1 MKKIFL
7 KIVIGVV
14 LVCILFVCFL
24 YTNNE
29 IGVTSSKL
37 EADIRSSQK
46 IKDDWTVDGSVSSTM
61 AAYISYPQDL
71 SDHSF
76 SVYVNRPGLSFGYF
90 FRGGGTLSGI
100 QRGIVE
106 FTVEGYNERA
116 FISMNQQQVQQL
128 EIDDGNTIQVVD
140 IDRNKPFAIVL
151 PINAGNITFYDVNRN
166 TVEYWNILS
175 FCELAAGGRNG
186 LEPVEKTVIDR
197 AVRIVYRPYIAD
209 PRPENMPL
217 LEDLYD
223 EIKRQPEPEAQRIA
237 AALELYV
244 HGSLN
249 VFNHRTNVDINNR
262 IVCFDIKELGKQLKS
277 LGMLV
282 IQDQVWNR
290 VSQNRDQGKSTWYF
304 VDEFHLLLRGEVG
317 SWSVEIWKRFRKW
330 GGIPTGITQNIKDL
344 LSSPE
349 IENIFENSDFVYLL
363 NQASGDRKILC
374 ERLNIS
380 NQQAAHISNAGP
392 GEGLIFFGNVIL
404 PFVDDFPKDNE
415 LYSIMTTKLGET
427 GKGENGHE

>member
-14 LVCILFVCFL
+14 LACILFGCFL

-151 PINAGNITFYDVNRN
+151 PINAGNITFYDVTIN
-166 TVEYWNILS
+166 VD
-175 FCELAAGGRNG
+175 G
-186 LEPVEKTVIDR
+186 LYDFYTESDKNVDGSIKALKNVTGIGKNSKVFSIFDKYGTKTVKTI
-197 AVRIVYRPYIAD
+197 
-209 PRPENMPL
+209 
-217 LEDLYD
+217 ED
-223 EIKRQPEPEAQRIA
+223 
-237 AALELYV
+237 V
-244 HGSLN
+244 
-249 VFNHRTNVDINNR
+249 V
-262 IVCFDIKELGKQLKS
+262 
-277 LGMLV
+277 
-282 IQDQVWNR
+282 
-290 VSQNRDQGKSTWYF
+290 
-304 VDEFHLLLRGEVG
+304 
-317 SWSVEIWKRFRKW
+317 
-330 GGIPTGITQNIKDL
+330 
-344 LSSPE
+344 
-349 IENIFENSDFVYLL
+349 
-363 NQASGDRKILC
+363 
-374 ERLNIS
+374 
-380 NQQAAHISNAGP
+380 
-392 GEGLIFFGNVIL
+392 GLIG
-404 PFVDDFPKDNE
+404 
-415 LYSIMTTKLGET
+415 G
-427 GKGENGHE
+427 

>member
-1 MKKIFL
+1 
-7 KIVIGVV
+7 
-14 LVCILFVCFL
+14 
-24 YTNNE
+24 
-29 IGVTSSKL
+29 
-37 EADIRSSQK
+37 
-46 IKDDWTVDGSVSSTM
+46 
-61 AAYISYPQDL
+61 
-71 SDHSF
+71 
-76 SVYVNRPGLSFGYF
+76 
-90 FRGGGTLSGI
+90 
-100 QRGIVE
+100 
-106 FTVEGYNERA
+106 
-116 FISMNQQQVQQL
+116 
-128 EIDDGNTIQVVD
+128 
-140 IDRNKPFAIVL
+140 
-151 PINAGNITFYDVNRN
+151 
-166 TVEYWNILS
+166 
-175 FCELAAGGRNG
+175 
-186 LEPVEKTVIDR
+186 
-197 AVRIVYRPYIAD
+197 
-209 PRPENMPL
+209 MPL

-244 HGSLN
+244 YGSLN

-282 IQDQVWNR
+282 IQDRYGTVFPKTGIR
-290 VSQNRDQGKSTWYF
+290 VNPPVF
-304 VDEFHLLLRGEVG
+304 RGRVPPSAARRG
-317 SWSVEIWKRFRKW
+317 RYRSVEIWKRFRKW

-427 GKGENGHE
+427 GKGENEHE